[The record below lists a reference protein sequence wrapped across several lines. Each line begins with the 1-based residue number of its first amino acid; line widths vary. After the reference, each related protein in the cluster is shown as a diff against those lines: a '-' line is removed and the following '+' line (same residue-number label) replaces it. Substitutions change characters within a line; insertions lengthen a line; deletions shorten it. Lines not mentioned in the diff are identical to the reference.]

1 VRVIPPDALRS
12 LPRQPLVV
20 SVAGLTPRSEIRAAL
35 ADMGFAETRDFV
47 CAA

>member
-1 VRVIPPDALRS
+1 VRVIPPEALRS

-20 SVAGLTPRSEIRAAL
+20 SVAGLVPRSEIRAAL
-35 ADMGFAETRDFV
+35 AEMAFTELRDFI